1 MFKKP
6 RVSKGSVPLSIYVF
20 LGLIS
25 ADVSWLRAVTA
36 ITAAMVLLFWC
47 STNTASDDTDVDS
60 WRWSEPAFKA
70 VMTMLLL
77 SASIVG
83 PFLFR
88 WLQARPTDEQAAQDA
103 AAIVG
108 FLIFSFLIAAVVY
121 LLLLLH
127 PSREHG
133 DPSVRVEA
141 LKLEHQACLVLFQT
155 ACTSMVI
162 VFLTALLA
170 PILGGKAGNAE
181 AIMAR
186 LGWAFYCFAGGIIWF
201 LRPCLARAK
210 YVRFEIEQ
218 IQARTALAAGPVA
231 S

>member
-77 SASIVG
+77 SASIVARSCSDG
-83 PFLFR
+83 FR
-88 WLQARPTDEQAAQDA
+88 QDRQM
-103 AAIVG
+103 
-108 FLIFSFLIAAVVY
+108 SK
-121 LLLLLH
+121 LL
-127 PSREHG
+127 R
-133 DPSVRVEA
+133 
-141 LKLEHQACLVLFQT
+141 
-155 ACTSMVI
+155 M
-162 VFLTALLA
+162 
-170 PILGGKAGNAE
+170 
-181 AIMAR
+181 R
-186 LGWAFYCFAGGIIWF
+186 LRLWAF
-201 LRPCLARAK
+201 
-210 YVRFEIEQ
+210 
-218 IQARTALAAGPVA
+218 
-231 S
+231 

>member
-1 MFKKP
+1 VFKKP
-6 RVSKGSVPLSIYVF
+6 RVSKGSIPLSIYVF

-25 ADVSWLRAVTA
+25 ADASWLRTLTA
-36 ITAAMVLLFWC
+36 IAAAMVLLFWG
-47 STNTASDDTDVDS
+47 STNTASDDTDGDS

-70 VMTMLLL
+70 VMTMVLLC
-77 SASIVG
+77 ASIVF

-88 WLQARPTDEQAAQDA
+88 WLQAKPTDEQVAQDA

-133 DPSVRVEA
+133 DPSVKVET

-155 ACTSMVI
+155 ACTAMVI

-170 PILGGKAGNAE
+170 PILGGRAGNAE
-181 AIMAR
+181 ATMAR

-210 YVRFEIEQ
+210 YIRFEIEQ
-218 IQARTALAAGPVA
+218 IQSKAALTAHPVE